1 MENRVKEQQL
11 DLYADRTSCTRMRS
25 NQLGLSLSAVAYEG
39 VDALSRLGL
48 RGTALAK
55 ATVGAPSTQ
64 RLKIGAQVRVSVR
77 SWVNRGK
84 KVSSR
89 LRSIHPPVLPP
100 PPMR

>member
-48 RGTALAK
+48 RGT
-55 ATVGAPSTQ
+55 PSTQ

-84 KVSSR
+84 RASSR